1 MTEIMNTFKGKMSR
15 TGENRKIKQ
24 YDSFENLLF
33 FVFLP
38 LTQALVV
45 HSHVLFVHEM

>member
-1 MTEIMNTFKGKMSR
+1 MIEIMYTFKGKMGR
-15 TGENRKIKQ
+15 TEENRKITQ

-38 LTQALVV
+38 LTEALVV
-45 HSHVLFVHEM
+45 HSYVLFVHEM